1 MDAAQIAALHAAST
15 RLATAQATALNA
27 ATDATT
33 AEAAATTA
41 AAANPIVQ
49 ADVTAANAHATQAR
63 VAAIMANT
71 EVEAATA
78 AVNALM
84 IKPMKPFK
92 PHGQAPP
99 FDMEERKDSF
109 DMWETQWKIF
119 IELSTIKDLVPGP
132 QQPEIHG
139 NSATILHVTKHT
151 ENRSQRRPWSHGN
164 GRRHPNHRLP
174 KRAMQRREEQ
184 TSLAPTIQVLHATTR
199 ALDRQ
204 LAMQIARPSEE
215 MRVRDVLQPLR
226 RGTDAGPVPVRPT
239 RQRSAAQIIRHRP
252 DANY

>member
-1 MDAAQIAALHAAST
+1 MDAAQLAALHAAST

-41 AAANPIVQ
+41 AATNPIVQ

-109 DMWETQWKIF
+109 DVWETQWEIF

-132 QQPEIHG
+132 QQPKYM
-139 NSATILHVTKHT
+139 ATLLLSCMSPNTLKTVVNAGLGATSMDDVTQIIDYLRERCNAGK
-151 ENRSQRRPWSHGN
+151 N
-164 GRRHPNHRLP
+164 
-174 KRAMQRREEQ
+174 KR
-184 TSLAPTIQVLHATTR
+184 VW
-199 ALDRQ
+199 
-204 LAMQIARPSEE
+204 
-215 MRVRDVLQPLR
+215 
-226 RGTDAGPVPVRPT
+226 
-239 RQRSAAQIIRHRP
+239 RQRFKSCTQRQGLSIDNWLCELRDLARKCEFETC
-252 DANY
+252 